1 MTPKK
6 RKKDVEAAETDIEEQ
21 DVPTVEEVDEDPLT
35 LAERERDEAV
45 ANWQRARADYKN
57 LNRRSLET
65 IDAAVGRARVEVLS
79 ELLLVLDYLD
89 MALLAEC
96 TTEEAKNLHY
106 GVSLTRDQMLGVLE
120 RFEVKPIEEMESFDP
135 AIHQA
140 ISKIEDEEREEGD
153 IIEVV
158 RKGYWLG
165 EQVLRYAQVHV
176 VGVEESTSEPA
187 EEGDEATSEDT
198 PAEEA

>member
-6 RKKDVEAAETDIEEQ
+6 RKRDVEAAEAGLEEQ
-21 DVPTVEEVDEDPLT
+21 DAPAVEEVDEDPLAR
-35 LAERERDEAV
+35 AERERDEAI

-65 IDAAVGRARVEVLS
+65 IDAAVGRARTEVLG

-89 MALLAEC
+89 MALMAEC
-96 TTEEAKNLHY
+96 TGEEAKNLHY

-120 RFEVKPIEEMESFDP
+120 RFEVKPIEELETFDP

-140 ISKIEDEEREEGD
+140 LSKVDDPERAEGE
-153 IIEVV
+153 IVEVV
-158 RKGYWLG
+158 RKGYRIG
-165 EQVLRYAQVHV
+165 EQVLRHAQVHV
-176 VGVEESTSEPA
+176 VGVEEPSPA
-187 EEGDEATSEDT
+187 PADDEDT
-198 PAEEA
+198 EEESSEEA

>member
-6 RKKDVEAAETDIEEQ
+6 RKRDVEAAEASIEEQ
-21 DVPTVEEVDEDPLT
+21 EAPAVEEVDEDPLT
-35 LAERERDEAV
+35 RAERERDEAI

-65 IDAAVGRARVEVLS
+65 IDAAVGRARTEVLG

-89 MALLAEC
+89 MALMAEC
-96 TTEEAKNLHY
+96 TEEEAKNLHY

-120 RFEVKPIEEMESFDP
+120 RFEVKPIEELETFDP

-140 ISKIEDEEREEGD
+140 LSKVEDPERAEGE
-153 IIEVV
+153 IVEVV
-158 RKGYWLG
+158 RKGYWIG
-165 EQVLRYAQVHV
+165 EQVLRHAQVHV
-176 VGVEESTSEPA
+176 IGVEEPSAPPA
-187 EEGDEATSEDT
+187 EEEPS
-198 PAEEA
+198 EEA